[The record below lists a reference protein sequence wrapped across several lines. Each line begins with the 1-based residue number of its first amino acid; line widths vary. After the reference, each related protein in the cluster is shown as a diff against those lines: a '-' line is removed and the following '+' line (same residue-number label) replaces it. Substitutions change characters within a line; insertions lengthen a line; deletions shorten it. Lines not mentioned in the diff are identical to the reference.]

1 MGTLLSILAHH
12 SEPADPELLE
22 WIIHQIDALVGVGP
36 VAMVVALG
44 LVIVAIP
51 VAIMAVYLA
60 LRLRQRRP

>member
-1 MGTLLSILAHH
+1 MLLSILAHH
-12 SEPADPELLE
+12 SEPGDPELLE
-22 WIIHQIDALVGVGP
+22 WLVHQLDAMLGVGP

-51 VAIMAVYLA
+51 VAIMVFYLA